1 MSLLTFFSEDSRLRR
16 KLTAQMETYTEPSV
30 SFFVL
35 IGCAA
40 VIAAAGLIL
49 DNAAIIIGAM
59 VVAPLITPLFGLSLG
74 LILFRW
80 KQVWDSLVLLLG
92 GTLLGIAAS
101 YLIAELVVLIEGIPI
116 ELTDEIFARTES
128 HLLFFIVALMS
139 GIAGAYSYAKPHLYG
154 AIAGVAMSVALIP
167 PLAVAGIGLA
177 MQDWV
182 LTQGSVYLY
191 IINLAGILF
200 GSILLF
206 ITLGFGGE
214 EE

>member
-1 MSLLTFFSEDSRLRR
+1 
-16 KLTAQMETYTEPSV
+16 MESYTHPSV

-35 IGCAA
+35 IICAA
-40 VIAAAGLIL
+40 IIATAGLIL

-74 LILFRW
+74 LILFRG
-80 KQVWDSLVLLLG
+80 KQIWYSILLLFS
-92 GTLLGIAAS
+92 GTVMGIAAS
-101 YLIAELVVLIEGIPI
+101 FLITKLVVLIEGIPI
-116 ELTDEIFARTES
+116 TLTDEIFARSES

-182 LTQGSVYLY
+182 LTDGSMYLY
-191 IINLAGILF
+191 SINLAGILF